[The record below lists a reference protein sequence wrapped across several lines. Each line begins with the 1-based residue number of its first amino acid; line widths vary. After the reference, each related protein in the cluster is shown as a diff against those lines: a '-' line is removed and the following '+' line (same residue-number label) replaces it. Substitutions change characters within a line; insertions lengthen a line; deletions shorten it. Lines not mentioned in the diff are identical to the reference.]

1 MKEIPE
7 PPSPEELELEE
18 LPKAEHIIAPPPEV
32 AKVEPIV
39 EEPEVKHEE
48 PKSEKFVEKN
58 AYESVVAEM
67 ANAEASLQKTQT
79 IMDDLITLKTEAD
92 TKIDEWRVS
101 LEDVE
106 RKLLYIDKVLFEK

>member
-32 AKVEPIV
+32 AKVEPV
-39 EEPEVKHEE
+39 ELPVEPEE

-67 ANAEASLQKTQT
+67 ANAEASLHKTQAT
-79 IMDDLITLKTEAD
+79 MDDLIALKTEAD
-92 TKIDEWRVS
+92 TKIDEWRAS